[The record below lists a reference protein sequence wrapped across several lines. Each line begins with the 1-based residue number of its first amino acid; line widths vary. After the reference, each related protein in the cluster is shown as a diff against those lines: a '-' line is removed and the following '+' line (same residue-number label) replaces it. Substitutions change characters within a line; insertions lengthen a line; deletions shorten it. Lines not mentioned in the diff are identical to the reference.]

1 MRAEL
6 LTLVLVLLVAAVV
19 TYLLTPAVRK
29 FAVAIGAQ
37 TEVRARDIHTVPTP
51 RLGGLAMYGGL
62 VAAVLVAGNLP
73 LLADALRTKESW
85 EVTWSG
91 TWTALLA
98 GGGLLVVIGVI
109 DDRWEM
115 DALTKFA
122 GQVTAAGI
130 MVLLGVQLA
139 WLPLPDGAILPL
151 PADYGAVLTILIVV
165 ATINAI
171 NFVDGLDGLAAGIV
185 GISALA
191 FLTYAFWLV
200 TVVRIP
206 KLLIPAMIAA
216 VLAGVCLGFLPHNF
230 NPAKLFMGDTG
241 SMLLGF
247 LLASSAISILS
258 ELDPSAIGKDVN
270 RFPTILPL
278 LPPIIVLVV
287 VYADMLLAVIR
298 RTYDGRSPF
307 APDRKHLHH
316 RLMALGHSQRGAAT
330 IMYLW
335 TGVFSFG
342 VVGLSFRGS
351 PLLVLSIISVVAL
364 LALVLMVLPQW
375 RGRAERNRRNGKN
388 GRSDDRGGDG
398 EQGGADGAARS
409 GENGR
414 GGHEGRR
421 GGGGRSDGRPMSPP
435 SDPVTPA

>member
-1 MRAEL
+1 VRAEL
-6 LTLVLVLLVAAVV
+6 LTLVLVLLVAAAV
-19 TYLLTPAVRK
+19 TYLLTPAVRR
-29 FAVAIGAQ
+29 FAIRIGAQ
-37 TEVRARDIHTVPTP
+37 TEVRARDVHKEPTP

-62 VAAVLVAGNLP
+62 AATMLVAGFLP
-73 LLADALRTKESW
+73 VLQ
-85 EVTWSG
+85 EVFDRNNTWDTWTG

-98 GGGLLVVIGVI
+98 GGGLLVVIGII
-109 DDRWEM
+109 DDRYEM

-130 MVLLGVQLA
+130 LVLRGIQLA
-139 WLPLPDGAILPL
+139 WLPLPEAGTLPL
-151 PADYGAVLTILIVV
+151 PTDYGAVLTILVVV
-165 ATINAI
+165 ATINAV

-200 TVVRIP
+200 TVVGIP
-206 KLLIPAMIAA
+206 KLLIPAVISAA
-216 VLAGVCLGFLPHNF
+216 LAGVCLGFLPHNF
-230 NPAKLFMGDTG
+230 NPARLFMGDTG

-258 ELDPSAIGKDVN
+258 ELDPAAVGSEVN

-278 LPPIIVLVV
+278 LIPIIVLVV
-287 VYADMLLAVIR
+287 PYADMLLAVVR

-307 APDRKHLHH
+307 APDKKHLHH
-316 RLMALGHSQRGAAT
+316 RLLALGHSHRGAAL

-342 VVGLSFRGS
+342 VVTLSFLRS
-351 PLLVLSIISVVAL
+351 PLLVLSIASGVAL

-375 RGRAERNRRNGKN
+375 RGRSLEQAVETAAGTA
-388 GRSDDRGGDG
+388 G
-398 EQGGADGAARS
+398 EP
-409 GENGR
+409 
-414 GGHEGRR
+414 EG
-421 GGGGRSDGRPMSPP
+421 SPP
-435 SDPVTPA
+435 GPPSAPTPPPTPPGPPSPPPTSPPAPPASGSSPWSPSS